1 MEANLLAKEEL
12 LLTLAA
18 LMAFFKSRLFHFHNA
33 ATRLFARTS
42 QRRPTRSFVMLSSIS
57 AFMSRLARSTVVFCC
72 ASASMLLQAQV
83 QQATCSFTPFSI
95 SNVPGSV
102 YFSVDGINNWGT
114 VVGSAV
120 FAHAPTQGYA
130 RYADGSLQFYLVPNS
145 LFTYFTARNN
155 RKVSVG
161 YYALIG
167 TVTLK
172 GFMLDG
178 STLTS
183 ISFPKRGPRGT
194 VATGINKWNTVVG
207 YYIDSN
213 KVSHG
218 FKRFSNGSFITLDYP
233 GAIDTYPVAINNN
246 GVIAGSYYDGN
257 PGTHGFIYQ
266 NGQWT
271 GVDRVV
277 DLGNTSLSGISD
289 SGVAVGNWNWR
300 VNVPFLYDHGV
311 YKDMDDPAADFGN
324 TVATGMASNGLIVGY
339 ETINS
344 VQNNFTATCQ

>member
-1 MEANLLAKEEL
+1 MSSPASS
-12 LLTLAA
+12 
-18 LMAFFKSRLFHFHNA
+18 FISRLTRA
-33 ATRLFARTS
+33 AAVLCC
-42 QRRPTRSFVMLSSIS
+42 VS
-57 AFMSRLARSTVVFCC
+57 AGI
-72 ASASMLLQAQV
+72 LLHAQG
-83 QQATCSFTPFSI
+83 QPATCNFSRFNI
-95 SNVPGSV
+95 NAPGAAG
-102 YFSVDGINNWGT
+102 FSVSGINSWGT
-114 VVGSAV
+114 IVGSAV
-120 FAHAPTQGYA
+120 FAHAPTQGFV
-130 RYADGSLQFYLVPNS
+130 RFADGSVQYFLVPNS

-167 TVTLK
+167 TVTMK

-194 VATGINKWNTVVG
+194 FATGINKWNTVVG

-213 KVSHG
+213 QVSHG

-233 GAIDTYPVAINNN
+233 GALHTYPAAINNN
-246 GVIAGSYYDGN
+246 GVIVGSYYDGN

-277 DLGNTSLSGISD
+277 DLGNTSLSGVSG

-300 VNVPFLYDHGV
+300 GTFPFLYDHGV
-311 YKDMDDPAADFGN
+311 YKDIDDPAADFGN
-324 TVATGMASNGLIVGY
+324 TVAYGMASSGLIVGS
-339 ETINS
+339 ETVNS
-344 VQNNFTATCQ
+344 VQNEFTATCK